1 MGWSDQGVHM
11 SNKNNPIIQECHFF
25 TGRFFCHTGQY
36 SVVQWQE
43 MEKNLCL
50 IMLSI
55 SSMLHFWKG
64 YSMSIIPHILCRN
77 IGFSKRGTALLKG
90 G

>member
-1 MGWSDQGVHM
+1 M

-43 MEKNLCL
+43 MEKKPLFNNALNFK
-50 IMLSI
+50 
-55 SSMLHFWKG
+55 HV
-64 YSMSIIPHILCRN
+64 
-77 IGFSKRGTALLKG
+77 TLLKG
-90 G
+90 MLYVNNTAYIMQKY